1 MFQQVTLPLKSLAL
15 KTQARIPTLHNYYEY
30 HWVVV
35 SQGLVQASLLK
46 KAWPLPTTLP
56 NPAQHLPILFKTRT
70 SFLFPSACRTVSSIW
85 KQRQPNGSL
94 ESRTSRITSEYST
107 ACRAGKRM
115 KARKELGRNQKD
127 PMKEEV
133 FLLGKT
139 EIEKIQDWIGALLKG
154 LKKWAPIPYGTPCNK
169 PSL

>member
-15 KTQARIPTLHNYYEY
+15 KTQTRIPTLHNYYEY

-35 SQGLVQASLLK
+35 SQGLVQASLLRRLGPCP
-46 KAWPLPTTLP
+46 ALP
-56 NPAQHLPILFKTRT
+56 NPVQHLPILFKTRT

-107 ACRAGKRM
+107 TCRAGKRV
-115 KARKELGRNQKD
+115 RKQGKNWAGIKR

-139 EIEKIQDWIGALLKG
+139 EIEKIQDWIGTLPKG
-154 LKKWAPIPYGTPCNK
+154 P
-169 PSL
+169 